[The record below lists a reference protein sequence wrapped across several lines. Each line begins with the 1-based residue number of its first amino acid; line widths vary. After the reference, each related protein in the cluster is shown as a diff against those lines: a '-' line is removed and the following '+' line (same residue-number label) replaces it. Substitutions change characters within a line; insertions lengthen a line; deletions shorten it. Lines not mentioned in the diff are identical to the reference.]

1 MSTYIDLHILQDL
14 PPSNINRDDNGTPKH
29 AVYGGVQR
37 LRVSSQAWKRATRK
51 HFEENGAQADLG
63 VRTRRLQALLS
74 ELVAARGIEPSRA
87 ATLAAAGLAQL
98 KIKPGKKGAES
109 SYLFF
114 ASRQHLEL
122 VAAKLAEA
130 GDPGEVQVAKL
141 LGSMHSLD
149 VALFGRMVADMA
161 ALNVDAA
168 AQVAHA
174 ISTHAAQTQ
183 FDYFVA
189 VDDEQDQDEPGAG
202 MIGTVEFNSATIYR
216 FATVGLEQLVDNMA
230 DREKAIEGVGRFIR
244 SFAES
249 MPTGHQSSFAARTRP
264 HLILVVIRD
273 DQPVNLVGAF
283 EEPIR
288 AVNGSGYVQ
297 PSLRALAETYRD
309 ETARWGDTPRLVVA
323 SYSAHGTVA
332 DSVADVFGPS
342 LTRDELVAG
351 VTGALAQGGVDG

>member
-1 MSTYIDLHILQDL
+1 
-14 PPSNINRDDNGTPKH
+14 
-29 AVYGGVQR
+29 
-37 LRVSSQAWKRATRK
+37 
-51 HFEENGAQADLG
+51 
-63 VRTRRLQALLS
+63 
-74 ELVAARGIEPSRA
+74 
-87 ATLAAAGLAQL
+87 
-98 KIKPGKKGAES
+98 
-109 SYLFF
+109 
-114 ASRQHLEL
+114 
-122 VAAKLAEA
+122 
-130 GDPGEVQVAKL
+130 
-141 LGSMHSLD
+141 
-149 VALFGRMVADMA
+149 
-161 ALNVDAA
+161 
-168 AQVAHA
+168 
-174 ISTHAAQTQ
+174 
-183 FDYFVA
+183 
-189 VDDEQDQDEPGAG
+189 

-283 EEPIR
+283 EEQIR